1 MRPFHRTLR
10 SLWLT
15 AGVLV
20 ALAAV
25 LWGAALLGLPLVPDD
40 DGLGT
45 AVIGFVLLLLSVM
58 SAGISLAFVIARAR
72 REARRGRVT
81 PPARGTR

>member
-40 DGLGT
+40 GLGT

-72 REARRGRVT
+72 REARRRRVT
-81 PPARGTR
+81 PPVRGTR

>member
-10 SLWLT
+10 SLWLI

-40 DGLGT
+40 HGLGT
-45 AVIGFVLLLLSVM
+45 AAIGFVLLLLSVM

-72 REARRGRVT
+72 REARRRRVT
-81 PPARGTR
+81 PPVRGTR